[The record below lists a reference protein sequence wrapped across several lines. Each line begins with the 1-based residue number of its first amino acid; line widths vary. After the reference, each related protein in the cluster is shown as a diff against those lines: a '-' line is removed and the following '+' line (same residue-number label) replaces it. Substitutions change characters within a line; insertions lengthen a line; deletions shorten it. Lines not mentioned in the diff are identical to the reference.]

1 MIGKLN
7 HVAIAVP
14 DIIKASETYK
24 NTLGAEISE
33 PVEQP
38 EHGVKVIFITLS
50 NTKIELISPIGEDS
64 PISKFLEKN
73 KNGGIHHL
81 CYEVQNLDLA
91 IKKLSEKKFKIIGV
105 GIPKLGAHGKPV
117 IFLHPSGFNGT
128 LIELQQE

>member
-1 MIGKLN
+1 
-7 HVAIAVP
+7 VAIAVP
-14 DIIKASETYK
+14 DIIEASETYK

-38 EHGVKVIFITLS
+38 EHGVKVIFINLS

>member
-50 NTKIELISPIGEDS
+50 NTKIELISPIGEYS